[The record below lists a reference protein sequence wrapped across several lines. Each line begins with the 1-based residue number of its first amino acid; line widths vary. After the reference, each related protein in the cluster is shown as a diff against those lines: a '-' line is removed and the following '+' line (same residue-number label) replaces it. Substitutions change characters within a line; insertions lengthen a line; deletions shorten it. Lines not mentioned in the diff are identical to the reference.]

1 MESTSSNKE
10 VKTWLLSMMG
20 KMIDA
25 VIIQKSHAG
34 MPQQVIWKGQGK
46 VLRCVQEG
54 VVLDLNAG
62 GVSWWSRF
70 WGNWGVKHVVPRW
83 IQKPLSIPYH
93 DLAIDLDT
101 TTGAKWLV
109 VDVETWKRSPEELA
123 EGRNSK
129 GDLSNQ
135 GE

>member
-46 VLRCVQEG
+46 VLRCV
-54 VVLDLNAG
+54 
-62 GVSWWSRF
+62 
-70 WGNWGVKHVVPRW
+70 
-83 IQKPLSIPYH
+83 
-93 DLAIDLDT
+93 
-101 TTGAKWLV
+101 
-109 VDVETWKRSPEELA
+109 
-123 EGRNSK
+123 
-129 GDLSNQ
+129 
-135 GE
+135 